1 MAATHGVAAELAAL
15 LVPTPERWLEAAC
28 VRWQEVLLDHAYC
41 EKKAASTAL
50 ALIFAYPECEQQSLA
65 LARLARE
72 ELRHFE
78 QVTRMMAR
86 VGVPFRRL
94 QPGRYAAA
102 LRAALATHEP
112 RRQLDLLLSG
122 AIIEARSCERFARL
136 AERLPAPLGDF
147 YADLERAEARHSG
160 LYVELARAA
169 ASAAQLDDW
178 RTRLAELL
186 QVEAGLINSDDPQLR
201 FHSGPPA
208 HESAAPGNATAAKP
222 RASQRR

>member
-1 MAATHGVAAELAAL
+1 MAAADRVAPDVGAL
-15 LVPTPERWLEAAC
+15 LVPTPERWLDAASA
-28 VRWQEVLLDHAYC
+28 RWQEVLLDHAYC

-50 ALIFAYPECEQQSLA
+50 ALIFAYPECERQCLA

-78 QVTRMMAR
+78 QVTKLMAR

-94 QPGRYAAA
+94 QPGRYAAG

-112 RRQLDLLLSG
+112 RRRLDLLLTG

-136 AERLPAPLGDF
+136 ATRLPVPLGDF
-147 YADLERAEARHSG
+147 YADLERAEARHAG

-178 RTRLAELL
+178 QARLAELL
-186 QVEAGLINSDDPQLR
+186 QVEAELISSDDPQLR
-201 FHSGPPA
+201 FHSGPPPLDEA
-208 HESAAPGNATAAKP
+208 LLTRATGAKP

>member
-1 MAATHGVAAELAAL
+1 MAAAGRVTLDVGAL
-15 LVPTPERWLEAAC
+15 LVPTPERWLAAAC
-28 VRWQEVLLDHAYC
+28 AHWQEVLLDHAYC

-50 ALIFAYPECEQQSLA
+50 ALIFAYPECERQCLA

-78 QVTRMMAR
+78 QVTKLMAS
-86 VGVPFRRL
+86 VAVPFRRL
-94 QPGRYAAA
+94 QPGRYAAG

-112 RRQLDLLLSG
+112 RRRLDLLLTG
-122 AIIEARSCERFARL
+122 AIIEARSCERFALL
-136 AERLPAPLGDF
+136 ATRLPAPLGDF
-147 YADLERAEARHSG
+147 YADLERAEARHAG

-178 RTRLAELL
+178 QARLAELL
-186 QVEAGLINSDDPQLR
+186 QVEAELICGDDPQLR

-208 HESAAPGNATAAKP
+208 VDEAPLASATGAKP